1 MILIFAILFGGY
13 SMALDTQTTTKSIY
27 AIPVKD
33 IDGKATDLSS
43 YKGKVLVVVNTASK
57 CGYTPQYEGLEKMY
71 EKYKTKGV
79 VVLGFPSN
87 DFGGQEPGT
96 NQEVHSFCK
105 LKYGVTFPLFEKG
118 AVKGPEK
125 QPLFSTLLKMAPQ
138 SDEIKWNFE
147 KFLIDRQGHVV
158 SRFLSA
164 VKPDSPELVKAIE
177 KVL

>member
-1 MILIFAILFGGY
+1 MSLIFTILFGGY
-13 SMALDTQTTTKSIY
+13 SMALDTHATTKSIY
-27 AIPVKD
+27 TIPVKD
-33 IDGKATDLSS
+33 IDGKSTDLST
-43 YKGKVLVVVNTASK
+43 YKGKVLLIVNTASK
-57 CGYTPQYEGLEKMY
+57 CGYTPQYEGLEKTY
-71 EKYKTKGV
+71 EKYKAKGV
-79 VVLGFPSN
+79 VILGFPSN

-118 AVKGPEK
+118 PVKGPEK
-125 QPLFSTLLKMAPQ
+125 QPLFSTLLQMAPKP
-138 SDEIKWNFE
+138 DEIKWNFE

-164 VKPDSPELVKAIE
+164 VKPDSPELTEAIE